1 MGDIQELVN
10 IDVVSVCL
18 ALFLIAFGVKQVI
31 EIILYFKNKFK
42 IRTVIGENKE
52 LEENRLKRMENR
64 IGTLERHDNWQY
76 EEITKISK
84 GVSEISKKLSDMRKE
99 IDETEMAKLKD
110 SIVTYYKKY
119 KELGEWTELES
130 EAFWDL
136 FHRYEA
142 HGGNGYVHSVIEPVM
157 RELQETK

>member
-1 MGDIQELVN
+1 MGDIKELIN

-18 ALFLIAFGVKQVI
+18 SLFLIAFGVKQVI
-31 EIILYFKNKFK
+31 EIIMYFKNKFK

-52 LEENRLKRMENR
+52 FEENRLKSIEDR
-64 IGTLERHDNWQY
+64 IGTLERHDKWQY
-76 EEITKISK
+76 EEITKISEC
-84 GVSEISKKLSDMRKE
+84 VNDISKSISEMRKE

-110 SIVTYYKKY
+110 SIVTYYRKY
-119 KELGEWTELES
+119 KELGEWTKLES

-136 FHRYEA
+136 FKRYEA

-157 RELQETK
+157 RELREI

>member
-1 MGDIQELVN
+1 MGDINELIN

-18 ALFLIAFGVKQVI
+18 SLFLIAFGVKQVI
-31 EIILYFKNKFK
+31 EIIMYFKNKFK

-52 LEENRLKRMENR
+52 LEENRLKSIEDR
-64 IGTLERHDNWQY
+64 IETLERHDKWQY

-84 GVSEISKKLSDMRKE
+84 GVSDINKSLSDMRKE

-136 FHRYEA
+136 FARYEA

-157 RELQETK
+157 RELKEI

>member
-1 MGDIQELVN
+1 MSDIKELVN
-10 IDVVSVCL
+10 INVVSVSL
-18 ALFLIAFGVKQVI
+18 SLFFIAFGVKQVI

-42 IRTVIGENKE
+42 IKTVIGENKE
-52 LEENRLKRMENR
+52 LEQNRLKSIEDRTE
-64 IGTLERHDNWQY
+64 ILERHDKWQY
-76 EEITKISK
+76 EEITKISQ
-84 GVSEISKKLSDMRKE
+84 GVSEISTKLSDLRKE

-119 KELGEWTELES
+119 KELGEWSKLES

-136 FHRYEA
+136 FERYEA

-157 RELQETK
+157 RELQEN

>member
-1 MGDIQELVN
+1 MGDIKELIN

-18 ALFLIAFGVKQVI
+18 SLFLIAFGVKQVI
-31 EIILYFKNKFK
+31 EIIMYFKNKFK

-52 LEENRLKRMENR
+52 FEENRLKSIEDR

-84 GVSEISKKLSDMRKE
+84 GVSEISTKLSDMRKE

-110 SIVTYYKKY
+110 SIVTYYRKY
-119 KELGEWTELES
+119 KELGEWTKLES

-136 FHRYEA
+136 FKRYEA

-157 RELQETK
+157 RELRVT

>member
-1 MGDIQELVN
+1 MNDIQGLIN
-10 IDVVSVCL
+10 TDIVSLCL
-18 ALFLIAFGVKQVI
+18 SLFFIAFGVKQVI
-31 EIILYFKNKFK
+31 EIIMYFKNKFK
-42 IRTVIGENKE
+42 IKTAIGTNKE
-52 LEENRLKRMENR
+52 LEENRLKSIENR
-64 IGTLERHDNWQY
+64 IETLERHDKWQY

-84 GVSEISKKLSDMRKE
+84 CVNDISESLSEMRKE

-136 FHRYEA
+136 FKRYEA

>member
-1 MGDIQELVN
+1 MNDIQALVN
-10 IDVVSVCL
+10 IDVVSLCL
-18 ALFLIAFGVKQVI
+18 SLFFIAFGTKQVI
-31 EIILYFKNKFK
+31 EIIMYFKNKFK

-52 LEENRLKRMENR
+52 LEENRLKSIGDR
-64 IGTLERHDNWQY
+64 IETLEKHDKWQY
-76 EEITKISK
+76 EEISKISQ
-84 GVSEISKKLSDMRKE
+84 GVSDISESLSEMRKE

-119 KELGEWTELES
+119 KTIGEWTKLES

-136 FHRYEA
+136 FARYEA

-157 RELQETK
+157 RELKEI

>member
-1 MGDIQELVN
+1 MSDIKELVN
-10 IDVVSVCL
+10 IDVVSVSL
-18 ALFLIAFGVKQVI
+18 SLFFIAFGVKQLI
-31 EIILYFKNKFK
+31 EIITYFKNKFK
-42 IRTVIGENKE
+42 IKTVIGENKE
-52 LEENRLKRMENR
+52 LEENRLKSIEGR
-64 IGTLERHDNWQY
+64 IETLERHDKWQY

-84 GVSEISKKLSDMRKE
+84 GVSDISIKLSDMCKE

-110 SIVTYYKKY
+110 SIVSYYKKY

-136 FHRYEA
+136 FKRYEA

-157 RELQETK
+157 RELQEI